1 VVEDRYLCVAINAAK
16 AGGEI
21 TSRYFADLAS
31 AGVVGKAS
39 GDQSE
44 GLVTKADI
52 ESEQAI
58 VSCIRNSFPDHH
70 FLGEEKHSDSV
81 HSENLWII
89 DPLDGTNNFAHGIPH
104 FAVSVAYFR
113 NGRAH
118 CGAILN
124 PATGELFTAVQGGG
138 AFVTLAGNQTP
149 VRVNSHQRLD
159 QTIVAT
165 GFYYDRGAMM
175 KATLAAINDLFEQ
188 NIHGIR
194 RFGAA
199 ALDLVYVG
207 QGRFGGFFEFTLSP
221 WDFAAAA
228 LFVREAGGTV
238 TTCLGEPLPLDK
250 SSVLATNGL
259 LHEPTKSVVFKH
271 AEQIIDL

>member
-1 VVEDRYLCVAINAAK
+1 MSEDDFLNVAIAAAEK
-16 AGGEI
+16 GGEI
-21 TSRYFADLAS
+21 TSRYFGNLAS
-31 AGVVGKAS
+31 AGIQNKS
-39 GDQSE
+39 RNEQSE
-44 GLVTKADI
+44 GLVTKADL

-58 VSCIRNSFPDHH
+58 VAAIKQQFPSHH
-70 FLGEEKHSDSV
+70 FLGEEEHSDSIDAE
-81 HSENLWII
+81 HLWVI

-104 FAVSVAYFR
+104 FAVSVAYYR

-138 AFVTLAGNQTP
+138 AFLNSKP
-149 VRVNSHQRLD
+149 VQVNSHGKLN

-175 KATLAAINDLFEQ
+175 KATLATINDLFDQ
-188 NIHGIR
+188 DIHGIR

-207 QGRFGGFFEFTLSP
+207 SGRFGGFFEFTLSP

-228 LFVREAGGTV
+228 LFVQEAGGTV
-238 TTCLGEPLPLDK
+238 TTCMGEPLPLTK
-250 SSVLATNGL
+250 TSVLATNGP
-259 LHEPTKSVVFKH
+259 LHEAMQPIVGRH
-271 AEQIIDL
+271 LMH